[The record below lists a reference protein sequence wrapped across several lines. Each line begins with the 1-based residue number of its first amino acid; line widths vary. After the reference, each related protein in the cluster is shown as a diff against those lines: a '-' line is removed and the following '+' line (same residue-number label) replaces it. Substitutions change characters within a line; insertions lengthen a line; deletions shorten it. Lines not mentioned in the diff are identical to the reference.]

1 VSEPE
6 GQTPDVVVIGG
17 GVAGLA
23 AALAARDA
31 GAAVTVVDA
40 HAGASV
46 LAGGAW
52 DVATDVR
59 AGPEDVF
66 RPPRSLAQQL
76 VARARSDPHHPYAV
90 FGHAL
95 VEAVE
100 AAHARVL
107 DALGI
112 YRPLDLRGTG
122 VLVATDLGLCRR
134 AATAQR
140 AVLDLGPLR
149 GETIAVAVLRAYRG
163 CDAAFAA
170 ASLAEMADLAD
181 DDRRFGAVDVEFFR
195 RREDALLHPHELA
208 ALCDAPDGRARLRET
223 LRRAVTGRGYAAV
236 LVPPM
241 LGIAYDT
248 HAAELSEALG
258 LQVGESVAA
267 LAGPQGLRLR
277 RRIDAA
283 LAEAGVAR
291 LRVRVRGVETGPGGP
306 RVVPET
312 GEVLRPRAVVL
323 ATGKHVAGGVVVAG
337 GEPREPLTG
346 LPLYLDGRPLPLA
359 SSARGRD
366 PVVFYGDDPFVGGP
380 GFRVG
385 IGFDTSFRALDAS
398 GKPHA
403 ARIYACGAVL
413 AGTDPG
419 RDGTGLG
426 LCATT
431 GWAAGRAA
439 ASG

>member
-1 VSEPE
+1 VSRT
-6 GQTPDVVVIGG
+6 GSDAPDVVVIGA
-17 GVAGLA
+17 GVAGLS

-40 HAGASV
+40 HAGASA
-46 LAGGAW
+46 LTGGAW
-52 DVATDVR
+52 DVATDVH

-66 RPPRSLAQQL
+66 RPPRSLAQEL
-76 VARARSDPHHPYAV
+76 VARARRDPHHPYAL
-90 FGHAL
+90 FGAGL
-95 VEAVE
+95 LEAVE

-107 DALGI
+107 PALGI

-134 AATAQR
+134 AATAQH

-170 ASLAEMADLAD
+170 ASLADLADLAD

-208 ALCDAPDGRARLRET
+208 ALCDGADGRGRLVET
-223 LRRAVTGRGYAAV
+223 LRRAVAGAAYAGI

-241 LGIAYDT
+241 LGITNDS
-248 HAAELSEALG
+248 HPVELREALG
-258 LQVGESVAA
+258 VPVGESVAA

-277 RRIDAA
+277 RRVEAA
-283 LAEAGVAR
+283 LAEAGVTRRRA
-291 LRVRVRGVETGPGGP
+291 RVRRVEARPGGLAV
-306 RVVPET
+306 RFEE
-312 GEVLRPRAVVL
+312 GESLRPRAVVL
-323 ATGKHVAGGVVVAG
+323 ATGKLVAGGVAAEGPDLV
-337 GEPREPLTG
+337 EPLAG
-346 LPLYLDGRPLPLA
+346 LPLYLDGRPLPLP

-385 IGFDTSFRALDAS
+385 IGVDTSFRAL
-398 GKPHA
+398 GPGGEPHA
-403 ARIYACGAVL
+403 AGLFACGAVL
-413 AGTDPG
+413 SGTDPS

-439 ASG
+439 AG